1 MHSFFRFLVWYAVL
15 IIAFGLGF
23 YIMLHKDVGKGKD
36 SKTDSKDTKTNAN
49 SCPEKEEPYGYFDT
63 PWIALVKTSTMFI
76 GEIEFSDIPIEGGN
90 VSVTFGYLFLLAFV
104 FLIVMVLMNLL
115 NGLAVS
121 DIAEIVSASEIE
133 GNISTI
139 NTISYFESVLL
150 GDPLRN
156 DGFDDSD
163 GGFCDCVKRLSL
175 LQVSISLESI

>member
-1 MHSFFRFLVWYAVL
+1 M
-15 IIAFGLGF
+15 G
-23 YIMLHKDVGKGKD
+23 
-36 SKTDSKDTKTNAN
+36 
-49 SCPEKEEPYGYFDT
+49 
-63 PWIALVKTSTMFI
+63 
-76 GEIEFSDIPIEGGN
+76 FSDIPIEGGN

-156 DGFDDSD
+156 DGFEDTE
-163 GGFCDCVKRLSL
+163 GGFCACVKRLSL
-175 LQVSISLESI
+175 LQVSISLVQMGRVFFTFE